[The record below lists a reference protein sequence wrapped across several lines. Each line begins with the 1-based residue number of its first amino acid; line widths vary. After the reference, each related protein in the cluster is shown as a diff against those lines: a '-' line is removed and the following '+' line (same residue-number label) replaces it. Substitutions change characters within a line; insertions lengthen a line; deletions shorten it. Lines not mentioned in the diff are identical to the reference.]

1 LFVMGFT
8 FGLLTSINGNVSTA
22 AFVVTI
28 LFLVTCDALTNML
41 EASLKGSVIY
51 NSMLQKIY
59 KEIMIM
65 GFVSFGI
72 TMYQVSFSISFVYIE
87 NIM

>member
-1 LFVMGFT
+1 MGFT

-28 LFLVTCDALTNML
+28 LFLVTCDVLTNML